1 MIIKVDTQR
10 QGHVCD
16 IIFRKISIF
25 VLLGLTIFVPF
36 ASITARAF
44 LHMTMMARKDSILRK
59 EGGCVCVCVC
69 AMDPSARL
77 MASKIIPGLHR
88 LRHEMTRA

>member
-1 MIIKVDTQR
+1 MSGLLLRIIRWQTANNVSIDLTVIVVHVIIKVDTQR

-44 LHMTMMARKDSILRK
+44 LHMTMMARNDSILRK
-59 EGGCVCVCVC
+59 EGGCVCV
-69 AMDPSARL
+69 
-77 MASKIIPGLHR
+77 
-88 LRHEMTRA
+88 

>member
-59 EGGCVCVCVC
+59 EGGCVCVCVRNGSVSR
-69 AMDPSARL
+69 AYGR
-77 MASKIIPGLHR
+77 KIIPGLHR

>member
-1 MIIKVDTQR
+1 MIKVDTQR
-10 QGHVCD
+10 QEHVCD

-44 LHMTMMARKDSILRK
+44 LHMTMMARKDSILRWK
-59 EGGCVCVCVC
+59 EDVCMCAN
-69 AMDPSARL
+69 AMDPSA
-77 MASKIIPGLHR
+77 GLIAVK
-88 LRHEMTRA
+88 LFQVFSD

>member
-59 EGGCVCVCVC
+59 EGGCVCVC
-69 AMDPSARL
+69 AMDPSAGL
-77 MASKIIPGLHR
+77 MAVKLFQVF
-88 LRHEMTRA
+88 TD

>member
-1 MIIKVDTQR
+1 MIKVDTQR
-10 QGHVCD
+10 QEHVCD

-44 LHMTMMARKDSILRK
+44 LHMTMMARKDSILRWK
-59 EGGCVCVCVC
+59 EDVCVCERDGSVGR
-69 AMDPSARL
+69 AYGR
-77 MASKIIPGLHR
+77 KIIPGLLR